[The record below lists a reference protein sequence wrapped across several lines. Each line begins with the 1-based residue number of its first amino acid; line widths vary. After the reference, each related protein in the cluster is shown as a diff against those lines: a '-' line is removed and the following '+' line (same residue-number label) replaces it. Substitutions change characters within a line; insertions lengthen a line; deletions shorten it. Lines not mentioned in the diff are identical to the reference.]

1 MSRRR
6 AQTGPFEGVSARA
19 LAGSVARLFKS
30 RARRV
35 AVGKTKGHV
44 ELKELS
50 AEVLDRVALELE
62 RLGEL
67 VQRFDWID
75 VNRDTRRVVFSFEP
89 DGCSPEELDA
99 LVEQAERAA
108 GAGGASFAEDG
119 RAHPADTHHALRH
132 LVELAADSAS
142 FVLALALRI
151 SPLPTMPF
159 AGNLAAVISVLQ
171 SSPGLRE
178 GIEQRLGKERGEFL
192 LNLASSFAQV
202 AAHRPFNA
210 LVDALHKLSLL
221 REAHAQQKVWEA
233 RGETLCREP
242 SRAAASEPLERPT
255 DLPQGPIE
263 DYADS
268 AWFVSLG
275 GFALSFLTTRSFQR
289 ATAALFGGLPRPARL
304 GREAFAAELSL
315 SLAERGVLV
324 LDREVLRRLD
334 RVDCLVLHG
343 DLVSRQEFVIGA
355 VSAEDADDNAEARL
369 HAARLFDPKRPLE
382 GQSDGL
388 WRLGPWNLSSATADA
403 TLTRRADE
411 RGLSGALVL
420 SLERAG
426 RVVAVVEVEILAR
439 TGVEEIISAAHNA
452 QMRVVIASAR
462 EDVLQDLNADD
473 VISHG
478 EGLAAG
484 IRRLQL
490 EGHGVCLVA
499 AGTCPELRAADCG
512 VGLCSEDAPTPWGAH
527 ILVRDELSEVHFI
540 VESCATARRVSK
552 DSVNIAL
559 GAASVGAVVSAGGLL
574 KLTHRRVMAV
584 VNFATLVSMAN
595 GVRISRSLTERALPP
610 PRDPTPWHALDPRGV
625 LARLGTSQEGL
636 LPSEVLRRTGE
647 LTRGPEWGTVSLREA
662 ITDELFSPL
671 APLLAAGAG
680 LSAVV
685 GSFADAGMVGA
696 VIGLNAL
703 VGGVQRYRT
712 ERRISRLSRQP
723 DLFATVRR
731 HGRESVVDARELVVG
746 DVVVFRAGDIVPADC
761 RIIESTSLEVDASSI
776 TGESLPVGKNA
787 EPSFEAHIADRSSM
801 LYSGTTV
808 AAGRAFAVVV
818 ATGEATLARHGMGQA
833 KNTRTRGGVEQRL
846 RGLMDLTGPIALAAG
861 VGVVGGGLL
870 RGRKLE
876 DLVGSG
882 VSLAVASVPEGLPVL
897 ATAAQLSA
905 AERLSQRGALVR
917 NPRSIEAIGRVNV
930 LCLDK
935 TGTLTRGEIELSE
948 VHAGEL
954 GSGLAAALG
963 DGGVFGLAERAVI
976 AVGVRA
982 TASAERRLGG
992 ADPTDEALWRA
1003 AAEHGVAAADGA
1015 DGWQRMSE
1023 IGFAPGRGYHATLA
1037 WCSAGPRLSVKGAPE
1052 SVLARSQHVRTTRG
1066 SVPLDDGARRRL
1078 SAVLDR
1084 LTRRGLR
1091 VLCVAERTLPA
1102 VEPLE
1107 ARHVEQLELCGFLAF
1122 RDPVR
1127 PSAKQAI
1134 AGIRKA
1140 GVRALMVTG
1149 DHPNTAEAIALELD
1163 LLEGRSIMTGGEL
1176 GAMSDEDLD
1185 REIGRVGVFA
1195 RVTPSQKVRV
1205 VRALQRTGHVV
1216 GMVGD
1221 GANDAPA
1228 IRLADCGIAVGEHG
1242 TAAARAAADVV
1253 LRDGRIETL
1262 LDAIVEGRA
1271 MWASVRDAVSI
1282 LMGGNLGEI
1291 GFTLAAGLLDG
1302 RPPLHARQLLLVNL
1316 LTDVAP
1322 AMAIALRPPTP
1333 ASLASLASEGPDAVM
1348 GKPLNRQIAVRALAT
1363 GVGAGS
1369 AWAFARLTGSEAK
1382 ARTVALAAL
1391 VGSQLGQTLRS
1402 GGMTRPV
1409 IATSLLSSAALVGI
1423 IQTPGVSHFFGC
1435 RPLGPIGWATAV
1447 GASFLATNVASAT
1460 SNWWQREVVPLLLNA
1475 GPPDDEL
1482 GLLPAV
1488 TQRPEKIR
1496 VDVG

>member
-1 MSRRR
+1 
-6 AQTGPFEGVSARA
+6 VSARA
-19 LAGSVARLFKS
+19 VVGSVAQLFKR

-35 AVGKTKGHV
+35 ALGKTKGHV
-44 ELKELS
+44 EFKDLG
-50 AEVLDRVALELE
+50 AQALDGLGSELE
-62 RLGEL
+62 RLAKL
-67 VQRFDWID
+67 VERFDW
-75 VNRDTRRVVFSFEP
+75 VELNRDTGRVVFSFEP
-89 DGCSPEELDA
+89 DACYPHELAA
-99 LVEQAERAA
+99 LVEEAERRVGGESA
-108 GAGGASFAEDG
+108 GFSEDG
-119 RAHPADTHHALRH
+119 RTHPADAHHALRH
-132 LVELAADSAS
+132 LIELAADGAA
-142 FVLALALRI
+142 FLLALGLRL
-151 SPLPTMPF
+151 SPLPSMPMG
-159 AGNLAAVISVLQ
+159 GNLSAVISLMQ
-171 SSPGLRE
+171 SSPKLRE
-178 GIEQRLGKERGEFL
+178 GLERRLGRERGEFV

-202 AAHRPFNA
+202 AAQRPFNA

-221 REAHAQQKVWEA
+221 REVQGQQQVWAE
-233 RGETLCREP
+233 RGEELCQEP
-242 SRAAASEPLERPT
+242 SGAQRVSAAAARPIE
-255 DLPQGPIE
+255 LPPGPIE
-263 DYADS
+263 EYADS

-304 GREAFAAELSL
+304 GREVFAAELSR

-334 RVDCLVLHG
+334 RIDCLVLHG
-343 DLVSRQEFVIGA
+343 DLVRRHEFVIGA
-355 VSAEDADDNAEARL
+355 VSAEDPEENEEARQ
-369 HAARLFDPKRPLE
+369 HAAQLFNAKRPLE
-382 GQSDGL
+382 SQSDGL
-388 WRLGPWNLSSATADA
+388 WRLGPWNLSNATADA
-403 TLTRRADE
+403 ALTRHADE
-411 RGLSGALVL
+411 RGLDGALVL

-439 TGVEEIISAAHNA
+439 TGVDEIISAAHNA
-452 QMRVVIASAR
+452 EMRVVIASVGD
-462 EDVLQDLNADD
+462 ELLQDVNADD
-473 VISHG
+473 VISRS

-484 IRRLQL
+484 MRRLQL

-499 AGTCPELRAADCG
+499 SGDCPELCSADCA
-512 VGLCSEDAPTPWGAH
+512 VGLCGEHEPTPWGAD

-540 VESCATARRVSK
+540 VEACATARRVSK

-574 KLTHRRVMAV
+574 RLTHRRVMFV
-584 VNFATLVSMAN
+584 VNTATLLSMGN
-595 GVRISRSLTERALPP
+595 GLRSSRSLTERALPP
-610 PRDPTPWHALDPRGV
+610 PRDPTPWHALDARGV
-625 LARLGTSQEGL
+625 LARLGTSQDGL
-636 LPSEVLRRTGE
+636 AESEVLRRRSEPGE
-647 LTRGPEWGTVSLREA
+647 RPEWGTVSLREA

-685 GSFADAGMVGA
+685 GSFADAGMVAG
-696 VIGLNAL
+696 VIGLNAM
-703 VGGVQRYRT
+703 VGGVQRFRT
-712 ERRISRLSRQP
+712 ERRIRRLARAP
-723 DLFATVRR
+723 KLFTTVRR
-731 HGRESVVDARELVVG
+731 HGRESLVDCAELVVG
-746 DVVVFRAGDIVPADC
+746 DVVVFRAGDVVAADC
-761 RIIESTSLEVDASSI
+761 RIIESTSLEVDASSL

-787 EPSFEAHIADRSSM
+787 EPSFELQIADRSSM
-801 LYSGTTV
+801 LYSGTSI
-808 AAGRAFAVVV
+808 AAGRAVGVVV
-818 ATGEATLARHGMGQA
+818 ATGEATLARHGVGAA

-846 RGLMDLTGPIALAAG
+846 RALMDLTGPVALAAG
-861 VGVVGGGLL
+861 IGVVGGGLL

-905 AERLSQRGALVR
+905 AERLSVRGARVR
-917 NPRSIEAIGRVNV
+917 NPRSIEALGRVNV

-948 VHAGEL
+948 VHAGDSLAEA
-954 GSGLAAALG
+954 GALAA
-963 DGGVFGLAERAVI
+963 DRRAVV
-976 AVGVRA
+976 AAGVRA
-982 TASAERRLGG
+982 TASSERRVGG

-1003 AAEHGVAAADGA
+1003 AAELGVSAADGA
-1015 DGWQRMSE
+1015 HGWQRMSE

-1037 WCSAGPRLSVKGAPE
+1037 WTEQGPRLSVKGAPE
-1052 SVLARSQHVRTTRG
+1052 TLLGRALSVRG
-1066 SVPLDDGARRRL
+1066 PGGALSPLDDGARRRL
-1078 SAVLDR
+1078 SATVER
-1084 LTRRGLR
+1084 LARRGLR
-1091 VLCVAERTLPA
+1091 VLCVAERALPA

-1107 ARHVEQLELCGFLAF
+1107 PRHVEQLELCGFLAF

-1127 PSAKQAI
+1127 PSARAAL
-1134 AGIRKA
+1134 AGIRRA

-1149 DHPNTAEAIALELD
+1149 DHPSTAEAIALELD
-1163 LLEGRSIMTGGEL
+1163 LLQGRTIMTGGEL
-1176 GAMSDEDLD
+1176 GALSDDELD
-1185 REIGRVGVFA
+1185 RVIGRVGVFA

-1205 VRALQRTGHVV
+1205 VRALQRIGHVV

-1242 TAAARAAADVV
+1242 TPAARAAADVV

-1262 LDAIVEGRA
+1262 VDAIVEGRA

-1291 GFTLAAGLLDG
+1291 GFTLGAGLLDG

-1322 AMAIALRPPTP
+1322 AMAIALRPPSSD
-1333 ASLASLASEGPDAVM
+1333 ALESLASAGPDAVM
-1348 GKPLNRQIAVRALAT
+1348 GKLLNRQIAVRALAT
-1363 GVGAGS
+1363 GVGAGT
-1369 AWAFARLTGSEAK
+1369 AWAFARLTGTEAK

-1409 IATSLLSSAALVGI
+1409 VVTSLLSSAALVGI

-1447 GASFLATNVASAT
+1447 SASVLATTLASAT
-1460 SNWWQREVVPLLLNA
+1460 SDWWQREVAPLLLNA
-1475 GPPDDEL
+1475 GPPEDEL
-1482 GLLPAV
+1482 GLLPAALSEPP
-1488 TQRPEKIR
+1488 RIR
-1496 VDVG
+1496 LDAE